1 MVFFGFITLVCAN
14 LSFNLYDM
22 NYLYLKALHIIFV
35 VIWFSGLFY
44 MVRLMIYTREAQN
57 KPNEERSILTQQLL
71 VMQSRLW
78 YIITW
83 PGALGT
89 TIFGLWMIF
98 VNPALLKLPWMHFK
112 LFLVFLLWAYHL
124 RCQIIHN
131 AQKKG
136 RFYLTSFALRLWN
149 EIPTLLLVS
158 VVFLAVVKSQSGFMW
173 GLVLVLLLGSI
184 LFIASLLYKKSRKE

>member
-1 MVFFGFITLVCAN
+1 M
-14 LSFNLYDM
+14 D
-22 NYLYLKALHIIFV
+22 YLYLKALHIIFV

-57 KPNEERSILTQQLL
+57 KPAEERKVLTPQLL
-71 VMQSRLW
+71 IMQSRLW

-89 TIFGLWMIF
+89 TVFGLWMIF
-98 VNPALLKLPWMHFK
+98 VNPALLKLPWMHIK
-112 LFLVFLLWAYHL
+112 LFLVFLLWVYHV

-136 RFYLTSFALRLWN
+136 IFTLTSFALRLWN
-149 EIPTLLLVS
+149 EVPTLILVS

-173 GLVLVLLLGSI
+173 GVASVLILGALV
-184 LFIASLLYKKSRKE
+184 FIVSFIYKKNREKQNP